1 MAGQINFKDNS
12 NSHIL
17 RSKNI
22 NDIDV
27 LITVRSN
34 SNRLPNKCFKTFGDY
49 TVIEHVIRRSI
60 HFGLNPIVCT
70 TLEKN
75 DDKIFN
81 LTKKLG
87 IQCFRGPTENKLLRW
102 SQCCKFFNITKF
114 HSVDADDPFFCADE
128 VKRSM
133 NLLKEGI
140 DVVTPSHSSSSGG
153 ATVGYSLTSEIVNR
167 SCRGLPIKTDTEM
180 MWSYL
185 DKVPGVKKIIMSD
198 PVENNITARLTLD
211 YVEDYILLEAIRLI
225 VGNFANR
232 AQIAKLLNTNP
243 DLKKINDFRTK
254 EWSENQIA
262 KTKF

>member
-1 MAGQINFKDNS
+1 MADKINLKNNS
-12 NSHIL
+12 NSKFL
-17 RSKNI
+17 SSENKN
-22 NDIDV
+22 NIDV

-34 SNRLPNKCFKTFGDY
+34 SNRFPNKCFQTFGEY
-49 TVIEHVIRRSI
+49 TVVEHVIHRSL

-70 TLEKN
+70 TLEPN

-81 LTKKLG
+81 LSSKLG
-87 IQCFRGPTENKLLRW
+87 VRCFRGPTENKLLRW
-102 SQCCKFFNITKF
+102 SQCCKFFNIAKF

-133 NLLKEGI
+133 NLLKRGI
-140 DVVTPSHSSSSGG
+140 DVVSPSPSSSSGG

-167 SCRGLPIKTDTEM
+167 SCAGLPLKTDTEM

-185 DKVPGVKKIIMSD
+185 DKVPGVKKIVMSD
-198 PVENNITARLTLD
+198 PIEHNITARLTLD
-211 YVEDYILLEAIRLI
+211 YKEDYILLEAIRLI
-225 VGNFANR
+225 IGNFADR
-232 AQIAKLLNTNP
+232 SEIAQLLKTNP
-243 DLKKINDFRTK
+243 DLEKINQFRSK